1 MPYRGHVYPPS
12 HCSNSLSLSLCLE
25 APGRRRAA
33 VSFLRGGA
41 GMSSPQSGGGR
52 REKAGNV
59 PCRGH
64 VYPPFHVSNCHQ
76 NFGKTEISKFF
87 KISGKQKFPNFWEFI
102 RKFGK
107 TEIAKFPEFEPLT

>member
-1 MPYRGHVYPPS
+1 
-12 HCSNSLSLSLCLE
+12 
-25 APGRRRAA
+25 
-33 VSFLRGGA
+33 LRGGA

-107 TEIAKFPEFEPLT
+107 TEIAKFPEFEFSEKVSLQFEPLT